1 MDSGINL
8 SYHKRMYILLLGFIW
23 IQLGCFIT
31 FQYVREKDYKSDSLN
46 EQLQLCNVHI
56 LESLNEGLPAEECSF
71 PDGLP
76 YSDARLTIMDT
87 SGTVLYDN
95 RHSAD
100 SLGNHALRPEIQ
112 SALKAG
118 RGYNIRRLSASD
130 GRQYFYSA
138 TKGREYIVRTA
149 IPYTASLK
157 DTLKADQAFFWT
169 MIGISLLVSIAGF
182 FSTRRLGR
190 TIERLNLY
198 REHERA
204 INEEREKNR
213 LKRQLTNNINHE
225 LKTPVASIQVC
236 LETLLS
242 GIALTEEKK
251 QELIERCYTQNE
263 RLRRLLADVSLIT
276 RIEDGAVNIER
287 EVVVINDL
295 IDDIAS
301 ELSLMPEQEKLDL
314 KVDFKEAVTIYGN
327 PSLLGSI
334 FRNLTENAISYSEG
348 RTIYITLLEN
358 NSDYCR
364 ISFEDDGV
372 GVEET
377 CLPRLFERFY
387 RVDKGRSRQKGGT
400 GLGLSIVK
408 HAVLY
413 HGGTISA
420 FIRPEGGLGFEFT
433 LMKKLVADSMKDHTK
448 GI

>member
-1 MDSGINL
+1 MASGISL
-8 SYHKRMYILLLGFIW
+8 SYHKKLFTLLLSCIW
-23 IQLGCFIT
+23 VMVFCFIG
-31 FQYVREKDYKSDSLN
+31 FQYYREKQFKTEVLN
-46 EQLQLCNVHI
+46 AQLQLSNSHI
-56 LESLNEGLPAEECSF
+56 LGALESGIAMEDYVHAIPLPFDDVRITLIGE
-71 PDGLP
+71 DGVV
-76 YSDARLTIMDT
+76 T
-87 SGTVLYDN
+87 YDSM
-95 RHSAD
+95 HSAD
-100 SLGNHALRPEIQ
+100 SMDNHISRPEIRAAMQ
-112 SALKAG
+112 KGS
-118 RGYNIRRLSASD
+118 GYNISRKSASD
-130 GRQYFYSA
+130 GNLYFYSA
-138 TKGREYIVRTA
+138 TRGDGMIVRTA
-149 IPYTASLK
+149 VPYSSSLR
-157 DTLKADQAFFWT
+157 DLLKADWT
-169 MIGISLLVSIAGF
+169 FVWVIIFISVLISVAGY
-182 FSTRRLGR
+182 FSALKLGK
-190 TIERLNLY
+190 TIESVNKF
-198 REHERA
+198 RE
-204 INEEREKNR
+204 EENALREEQEKSR

-242 GIALTEEKK
+242 GITLTEEKK

-287 EVVVINDL
+287 ESVVINEL
-295 IDDIAS
+295 IEDISS
-301 ELSLMPEQEKLDL
+301 ELSLMPEQEKFDV
-314 KVDFKEAVTIYGN
+314 KVDFNETVTIHGN

-358 NSDYCR
+358 NDDYCR
-364 ISFEDDGV
+364 VSFEDDGV

-420 FIRPEGGLGFEFT
+420 YIRPEGGLGFEFT
-433 LMKKLVADSMKDHTK
+433 LMKETF
-448 GI
+448 GR

>member
-56 LESLNEGLPAEECSF
+56 LESMNNGSLPEECTFPEGLT
-71 PDGLP
+71 

-87 SGTVLYDN
+87 AGLVLYDN

-100 SLGNHALRPEIQ
+100 SLDNHVLRPEIQ

-190 TIERLNLY
+190 TIEKVNMY
-198 REHERA
+198 REQERA

-242 GIALTEEKK
+242 GIKLTEEKK

-287 EVVVINDL
+287 ESVVINDL

-433 LMKKLVADSMKDHTK
+433 LMKKHMSRLRD
-448 GI
+448 

>member
-46 EQLQLCNVHI
+46 EQLQLCNIHI
-56 LESLNEGLPAEECSF
+56 LESMNNGSLPEECTFPEGLT
-71 PDGLP
+71 

-87 SGTVLYDN
+87 AGLVLYDN

-100 SLGNHALRPEIQ
+100 SLDNHVLRPEIQ

-118 RGYNIRRLSASD
+118 RGYNIRRLSESD

-138 TKGREYIVRTA
+138 TKGREHIVRTA
-149 IPYTASLK
+149 IPYTPSLK

-190 TIERLNLY
+190 TIERVNMY
-198 REHERA
+198 REQERA
-204 INEEREKNR
+204 INDEREKNR

-242 GIALTEEKK
+242 GITLTEEKK

-314 KVDFKEAVTIYGN
+314 KVDFNETVAIHGN

-348 RTIYITLLEN
+348 RTIYITLIEN
-358 NSDYCR
+358 NENYCK
-364 ISFEDDGV
+364 ISFEDDGI
-372 GVEET
+372 GVEDK

-387 RVDKGRSRQKGGT
+387 RVDKGRSRQNGGT

-420 FIRPEGGLGFEFT
+420 YIRPKGGLGFVFT
-433 LMKKLVADSMKDHTK
+433 LIKN
-448 GI
+448 I

>member
-1 MDSGINL
+1 MDSGISL

-23 IQLGCFIT
+23 IQLGCFII

-56 LESLNEGLPAEECSF
+56 LESLNNGSLPEECTFPEGLT
-71 PDGLP
+71 

-100 SLGNHALRPEIQ
+100 SLDNHVLRPEIQ
-112 SALKAG
+112 SALKTG
-118 RGYNIRRLSASD
+118 RGYNIRRLSESD

-138 TKGREYIVRTA
+138 TKGREHIVRTA
-149 IPYTASLK
+149 IPYTPSLK

-182 FSTRRLGR
+182 FSTGRLGR
-190 TIERLNLY
+190 TIEKVNMY
-198 REHERA
+198 REQERA

-242 GIALTEEKK
+242 GIKLTEEKK

-287 EVVVINDL
+287 ETVVINDL
-295 IDDIAS
+295 IEDISS

-314 KVDFKEAVTIYGN
+314 KVDFNETVTIHGN

-358 NSDYCR
+358 NDDYCR
-364 ISFEDDGV
+364 VSFEDDGV

-387 RVDKGRSRQKGGT
+387 RVDKGRSRQNGGT

-420 FIRPEGGLGFEFT
+420 YIRPKGGLGFVFT
-433 LMKKLVADSMKDHTK
+433 LIKN
-448 GI
+448 I

>member
-1 MDSGINL
+1 MEQYYRHFKGNVYRVLHIAKHSETL
-8 SYHKRMYILLLGFIW
+8 EEMVVYQAMYGERSIW
-23 IQLGCFIT
+23 
-31 FQYVREKDYKSDSLN
+31 VRPKSMF
-46 EQLQLCNVHI
+46 
-56 LESLNEGLPAEECSF
+56 EEEIER
-71 PDGLP
+71 DG
-76 YSDARLTIMDT
+76 
-87 SGTVLYDN
+87 
-95 RHSAD
+95 
-100 SLGNHALRPEIQ
+100 
-112 SALKAG
+112 
-118 RGYNIRRLSASD
+118 
-130 GRQYFYSA
+130 
-138 TKGREYIVRTA
+138 
-149 IPYTASLK
+149 
-157 DTLKADQAFFWT
+157 
-169 MIGISLLVSIAGF
+169 
-182 FSTRRLGR
+182 RLGR
-190 TIERLNLY
+190 TIERVNLY
-198 REHERA
+198 REQERA

-242 GIALTEEKK
+242 GITLTEEKK

-287 EVVVINDL
+287 ETVVINDL
-295 IDDIAS
+295 IEDISS
-301 ELSLMPEQEKLDL
+301 ELTLMPEQEKLDL
-314 KVDFKEAVTIYGN
+314 KVDFNETVTIHGN

-348 RTIYITLLEN
+348 RTIYITLIEN
-358 NSDYCR
+358 NENYCR

-372 GVEET
+372 GVEAT

-420 FIRPEGGLGFEFT
+420 YTRPKGGLGFEFT
-433 LMKKLVADSMKDHTK
+433 LIKN
-448 GI
+448 I

>member
-56 LESLNEGLPAEECSF
+56 LESLNDGLLPEECTFPEGLT
-71 PDGLP
+71 
-76 YSDARLTIMDT
+76 YSDARMTIMDI

-100 SLGNHALRPEIQ
+100 SLDNHVLRPEIQ
-112 SALKAG
+112 SALKTG
-118 RGYNIRRLSASD
+118 RGYNIRRLSESD

-138 TKGREYIVRTA
+138 TKGSEHIVRTA
-149 IPYTASLK
+149 IPYTPSLK

-190 TIERLNLY
+190 TIERVNMY
-198 REHERA
+198 REQERA
-204 INEEREKNR
+204 INDEREKNR

-242 GIALTEEKK
+242 GIKLTEEKK

-314 KVDFKEAVTIYGN
+314 KVDFNETVTIYGN

-358 NSDYCR
+358 NDDYCR
-364 ISFEDDGV
+364 VSFEDDGV

-408 HAVLY
+408 HAVIF
-413 HGGTISA
+413 HGGTITA
-420 FIRPEGGLGFEFT
+420 CNRPDGGLRFEFT
-433 LMKKLVADSMKDHTK
+433 LEK
-448 GI
+448 

>member
-1 MDSGINL
+1 MDSGISL

-56 LESLNEGLPAEECSF
+56 LESLNNGSLPEECTFPEGLT
-71 PDGLP
+71 

-100 SLGNHALRPEIQ
+100 SLDNHVLRPEIQ
-112 SALKAG
+112 SALKTG
-118 RGYNIRRLSASD
+118 RGYNIRRLSESD

-138 TKGREYIVRTA
+138 TKGREHIVRTA
-149 IPYTASLK
+149 IPYTPSLK

-182 FSTRRLGR
+182 FSTGRLGR
-190 TIERLNLY
+190 TIEKVNMY
-198 REHERA
+198 REQERA

-242 GIALTEEKK
+242 GIKLTEEKK

-287 EVVVINDL
+287 ETVVINDL
-295 IDDIAS
+295 IEDISS

-314 KVDFKEAVTIYGN
+314 KVDFNETVTIYGN

-358 NSDYCR
+358 NDDYCR

-372 GVEET
+372 GVEKT

-408 HAVLY
+408 HSVLY

-420 FIRPEGGLGFEFT
+420 YIRPKGGLGFVFT
-433 LMKKLVADSMKDHTK
+433 LIKN
-448 GI
+448 I

>member
-1 MDSGINL
+1 
-8 SYHKRMYILLLGFIW
+8 MYSLLLGFIW
-23 IQLGCFIT
+23 IQLVCFIT

-46 EQLQLCNVHI
+46 EQLQLCNIHI
-56 LESLNEGLPAEECSF
+56 LESLNEGLSAEEYTF
-71 PDGLP
+71 PDGLT
-76 YSDARLTIMDT
+76 YSDARLTIMNT
-87 SGTVLYDN
+87 LGTVLYDN
-95 RHSAD
+95 RHLAD
-100 SLGNHALRPEIQ
+100 SLDNHILRPEIQ
-112 SALKAG
+112 AALKAG
-118 RGYNIRRLSASD
+118 RGYNIRRISSSD

-138 TKGREYIVRTA
+138 TKGREHIVRTA
-149 IPYTASLK
+149 IPYTATLK

-198 REHERA
+198 REQERA

-242 GIALTEEKK
+242 GITLTEEKR

-276 RIEDGAVNIER
+276 RIEDGEVNIER
-287 EVVVINDL
+287 ETVVINDL
-295 IDDIAS
+295 IEDIAS

-314 KVDFKEAVTIYGN
+314 KVDFNETVTIHGN

-334 FRNLTENAISYSEG
+334 FRNLTENAISYSDG
-348 RTIYITLLEN
+348 KTICIRLLEN
-358 NSDYCR
+358 NADYCR

-372 GVEET
+372 GVEEKY
-377 CLPRLFERFY
+377 LPRLFERFY

-408 HAVLY
+408 HSVLY

-433 LMKKLVADSMKDHTK
+433 LSKKHISKQ
-448 GI
+448 

>member
-1 MDSGINL
+1 MASGISL
-8 SYHKRMYILLLGFIW
+8 SYHKRLFTLLLSCIW
-23 IQLGCFIT
+23 VMVFCFIG
-31 FQYVREKDYKSDSLN
+31 FQYYREKQFKTEVLN
-46 EQLQLCNVHI
+46 AQLQLSNSHI
-56 LESLNEGLPAEECSF
+56 LGALESGIAMEDYVHAIPLPFDDVRITLIGE
-71 PDGLP
+71 DGVV
-76 YSDARLTIMDT
+76 T
-87 SGTVLYDN
+87 YDSM
-95 RHSAD
+95 HSAD
-100 SLGNHALRPEIQ
+100 SMDNHISRPEIQ
-112 SALKAG
+112 AAMQKGS
-118 RGYNIRRLSASD
+118 GYNISRKSASD
-130 GRQYFYSA
+130 GKLYFYSA
-138 TKGREYIVRTA
+138 TRGDGMIVRTA
-149 IPYTASLK
+149 VPYSSSLR
-157 DTLKADQAFFWT
+157 DLLKADWT
-169 MIGISLLVSIAGF
+169 FVWVIIFISVLISVAGY
-182 FSTRRLGR
+182 FSALKLGK
-190 TIERLNLY
+190 TIESVNKF
-198 REHERA
+198 RE
-204 INEEREKNR
+204 EENALREEQEKSR

-242 GIALTEEKK
+242 GITLTEEKK

-287 EVVVINDL
+287 ESVVINDL
-295 IDDIAS
+295 IEDISS

-314 KVDFKEAVTIYGN
+314 KVDFNETVTIYGN

-358 NSDYCR
+358 NDDYCR
-364 ISFEDDGV
+364 VSFEDDGV

-420 FIRPEGGLGFEFT
+420 YIRPKGGLGFVFT
-433 LMKKLVADSMKDHTK
+433 LIKN
-448 GI
+448 I

>member
-1 MDSGINL
+1 MDSGISL
-8 SYHKRMYILLLGFIW
+8 SYHKRMYSLLLGFIW
-23 IQLGCFIT
+23 IQLVCFIT

-46 EQLQLCNVHI
+46 EQLQLCNIHM
-56 LESLNEGLPAEECSF
+56 LESLNEGLSAEEYTF
-71 PDGLP
+71 PDGLT

-87 SGTVLYDN
+87 LGTVLYDN
-95 RHSAD
+95 RHLAD
-100 SLGNHALRPEIQ
+100 SLDNHILRPEIQ
-112 SALKAG
+112 AALKAG
-118 RGYNIRRLSASD
+118 RGYNIRRISSSD

-138 TKGREYIVRTA
+138 TKGREHIVRTA
-149 IPYTASLK
+149 IPYTATLK

-198 REHERA
+198 REQERA

-242 GIALTEEKK
+242 GITLTEEKR

-276 RIEDGAVNIER
+276 RIEDGEVNIER
-287 EVVVINDL
+287 ETVVINDL
-295 IDDIAS
+295 IEDIAS

-314 KVDFKEAVTIYGN
+314 KVDFNETVTIHGN

-334 FRNLTENAISYSEG
+334 FRNLTENAISYSDG
-348 RTIYITLLEN
+348 KTICIRLLEN
-358 NSDYCR
+358 NADYCR

-372 GVEET
+372 GVEEKY
-377 CLPRLFERFY
+377 LPRLFERFY

-408 HAVLY
+408 HSVLY

-433 LMKKLVADSMKDHTK
+433 LSKKHISKQ
-448 GI
+448 

>member
-56 LESLNEGLPAEECSF
+56 LESLNNGSLPEECTFPEGLT
-71 PDGLP
+71 

-100 SLGNHALRPEIQ
+100 SLDNHVLRPEIQ
-112 SALKAG
+112 SALKTG
-118 RGYNIRRLSASD
+118 RGYNIRRLSESD

-138 TKGREYIVRTA
+138 TKGREHIVRTA
-149 IPYTASLK
+149 IPYTPSLK

-182 FSTRRLGR
+182 FSTGRLGR
-190 TIERLNLY
+190 TIEKVNMY
-198 REHERA
+198 REQERA
-204 INEEREKNR
+204 INEQREKNR

-242 GIALTEEKK
+242 GITLTEEKK

-314 KVDFKEAVTIYGN
+314 KVDFNETVAIHGN

-334 FRNLTENAISYSEG
+334 FRNLTEKAISYSEG
-348 RTIYITLLEN
+348 RTIYITLIEN
-358 NSDYCR
+358 NENYCK
-364 ISFEDDGV
+364 ISFEDDGI
-372 GVEET
+372 GVEDK

-387 RVDKGRSRQKGGT
+387 RVDKGRSRQNGGT

-420 FIRPEGGLGFEFT
+420 YIRPKGGLGFVFT
-433 LMKKLVADSMKDHTK
+433 LIKN
-448 GI
+448 I

>member
-31 FQYVREKDYKSDSLN
+31 FQYVREKGYKSDSLN

-56 LESLNEGLPAEECSF
+56 LESMNNGSLPEECTFPEGLT
-71 PDGLP
+71 

-87 SGTVLYDN
+87 AGLVLYDN

-100 SLGNHALRPEIQ
+100 SLDNHVLRPEIQ

-118 RGYNIRRLSASD
+118 RGYNIRRLSESD

-138 TKGREYIVRTA
+138 TKGREHIVRTA
-149 IPYTASLK
+149 IPYTPSLK

-190 TIERLNLY
+190 TIERVNMY
-198 REHERA
+198 REQERA
-204 INEEREKNR
+204 INDEREKNR

-242 GIALTEEKK
+242 GITLTEEKK

-314 KVDFKEAVTIYGN
+314 KVDFNETVAIHGN

-348 RTIYITLLEN
+348 RTIYITLIEN
-358 NSDYCR
+358 NENYCK
-364 ISFEDDGV
+364 ISFEDDGI
-372 GVEET
+372 GVEDK

-387 RVDKGRSRQKGGT
+387 RVDKGRSRQNGGT

-420 FIRPEGGLGFEFT
+420 YIRPKGGLGFVFT
-433 LMKKLVADSMKDHTK
+433 LIKN
-448 GI
+448 I

>member
-46 EQLQLCNVHI
+46 EQLQFCNVHI
-56 LESLNEGLPAEECSF
+56 LESLNDGLLPEECTFPEGLT
-71 PDGLP
+71 

-87 SGTVLYDN
+87 AGLVLYDN

-100 SLGNHALRPEIQ
+100 SLDNHVLRPEIQ

-118 RGYNIRRLSASD
+118 RGYNIRRLSESD

-138 TKGREYIVRTA
+138 TKGREHIVRTA
-149 IPYTASLK
+149 IPYTPSLK

-190 TIERLNLY
+190 TIERVNMY
-198 REHERA
+198 REQERA
-204 INEEREKNR
+204 INDEREKNR

-242 GIALTEEKK
+242 GITLTEEKK

-314 KVDFKEAVTIYGN
+314 KVDFNETVAIHGN

-348 RTIYITLLEN
+348 RTIYITLIEN
-358 NSDYCR
+358 NENYCK
-364 ISFEDDGV
+364 ISFEDDGI
-372 GVEET
+372 GVEDK

-387 RVDKGRSRQKGGT
+387 RVDKGRSRQNGGT

-420 FIRPEGGLGFEFT
+420 YIRPKGGLGFVFT
-433 LMKKLVADSMKDHTK
+433 LIKN
-448 GI
+448 I

>member
-56 LESLNEGLPAEECSF
+56 LESLNNGSLPEECTFPEGLT
-71 PDGLP
+71 

-87 SGTVLYDN
+87 AGIVLYDN

-100 SLGNHALRPEIQ
+100 SLDNHVLRPEIQ

-118 RGYNIRRLSASD
+118 RGYNIRRLSESD

-138 TKGREYIVRTA
+138 TKGREHIVRTA
-149 IPYTASLK
+149 IPYTPSLK

-190 TIERLNLY
+190 TIERVNMY
-198 REHERA
+198 REQERA
-204 INEEREKNR
+204 INDEREKNR

-242 GIALTEEKK
+242 GITLTEEKK

-287 EVVVINDL
+287 ETVVINDL
-295 IDDIAS
+295 IEDISS

-314 KVDFKEAVTIYGN
+314 KVDFNETVTIYGN

-348 RTIYITLLEN
+348 RTIYITLIEN
-358 NSDYCR
+358 NENYCR
-364 ISFEDDGV
+364 VSFEDDGV

-387 RVDKGRSRQKGGT
+387 RVDKGRSRQNGGT

-420 FIRPEGGLGFEFT
+420 YIRPKGGLGFVFT
-433 LMKKLVADSMKDHTK
+433 LIKN
-448 GI
+448 I

>member
-1 MDSGINL
+1 MDSGISL

-31 FQYVREKDYKSDSLN
+31 SQYLREKDYKSDSLN

-56 LESLNEGLPAEECSF
+56 LESLNNGSLPEECTFPEGLT
-71 PDGLP
+71 

-87 SGTVLYDN
+87 AGIVLYDN

-100 SLGNHALRPEIQ
+100 SLDNHVLRPEIQ
-112 SALKAG
+112 SALKTG
-118 RGYNIRRLSASD
+118 RGYNIRRLSGSD

-138 TKGREYIVRTA
+138 TKGREHIVRTA
-149 IPYTASLK
+149 IPYTPSLK

-182 FSTRRLGR
+182 FSTGRLGR
-190 TIERLNLY
+190 TIEKVNMY
-198 REHERA
+198 REQERA

-242 GIALTEEKK
+242 GIKLTEEKK

-314 KVDFKEAVTIYGN
+314 KVDFNETVTIHGN

-348 RTIYITLLEN
+348 RTIYITLIEN
-358 NSDYCR
+358 NENYCR

-408 HAVLY
+408 HAVIF
-413 HGGTISA
+413 HGGSINASN
-420 FIRPEGGLGFEFT
+420 RPCGGLRFEFT
-433 LMKKLVADSMKDHTK
+433 LNKYKICSQLA
-448 GI
+448 

>member
-1 MDSGINL
+1 
-8 SYHKRMYILLLGFIW
+8 MYSLLLGFIW
-23 IQLGCFIT
+23 IQLVCFIT

-46 EQLQLCNVHI
+46 EQLQLCNIHI
-56 LESLNEGLPAEECSF
+56 LESLNEGLSAEEYTF
-71 PDGLP
+71 PDGLT

-87 SGTVLYDN
+87 LGTVLYDN
-95 RHSAD
+95 RHLAD
-100 SLGNHALRPEIQ
+100 SLDNHILRPEIQ
-112 SALKAG
+112 AALKAG
-118 RGYNIRRLSASD
+118 RGYNIRRISSSD

-138 TKGREYIVRTA
+138 TKGREHIVRTA
-149 IPYTASLK
+149 IPHTATLK

-198 REHERA
+198 REQERA

-242 GIALTEEKK
+242 GITLTEEKR

-276 RIEDGAVNIER
+276 RIEDGEVNIER
-287 EVVVINDL
+287 ETVVINDL
-295 IDDIAS
+295 IEDIAS

-314 KVDFKEAVTIYGN
+314 KVDFNETVTIHGN

-334 FRNLTENAISYSEG
+334 FRNLTENAISYSDG
-348 RTIYITLLEN
+348 KTICIRLLEN
-358 NSDYCR
+358 NADYCR

-372 GVEET
+372 GVEEKY
-377 CLPRLFERFY
+377 LPRLFERFY

-408 HAVLY
+408 HSVLY

-433 LMKKLVADSMKDHTK
+433 LSKKHISKQ
-448 GI
+448 

>member
-56 LESLNEGLPAEECSF
+56 LESLNNGSLPEECTFPEGLT
-71 PDGLP
+71 

-87 SGTVLYDN
+87 AGLVLYDN

-100 SLGNHALRPEIQ
+100 SLDNHVLRPEIQ

-118 RGYNIRRLSASD
+118 RGYNIRRLSESD

-138 TKGREYIVRTA
+138 TKGREHIVRTA
-149 IPYTASLK
+149 IPYTPSLK

-190 TIERLNLY
+190 TIERVNMY
-198 REHERA
+198 REQERA
-204 INEEREKNR
+204 INDEREKNR

-242 GIALTEEKK
+242 GITLTEEKK

-287 EVVVINDL
+287 ETVVINDL
-295 IDDIAS
+295 IEDISS

-314 KVDFKEAVTIYGN
+314 KVDFNETVTIHGN

-358 NSDYCR
+358 NDDYCR
-364 ISFEDDGV
+364 VSFEDDGV

-387 RVDKGRSRQKGGT
+387 RVDKGRSRQNGGT

-420 FIRPEGGLGFEFT
+420 YIRPKGGLGFVFT
-433 LMKKLVADSMKDHTK
+433 LIKN
-448 GI
+448 I

>member
-1 MDSGINL
+1 MDSGISL

-56 LESLNEGLPAEECSF
+56 LESLNNGSLPEECTFPEGLT
-71 PDGLP
+71 

-100 SLGNHALRPEIQ
+100 SLDNHVLRPEIQ
-112 SALKAG
+112 SALKTG
-118 RGYNIRRLSASD
+118 RGYNIRRLSESD

-138 TKGREYIVRTA
+138 TKGREHIVRTA
-149 IPYTASLK
+149 IPYTPSLK

-182 FSTRRLGR
+182 FSTGRLGR
-190 TIERLNLY
+190 TIEKVNMY
-198 REHERA
+198 REQERA

-242 GIALTEEKK
+242 GIKLTEEKK

-287 EVVVINDL
+287 ETVVINDL
-295 IDDIAS
+295 IEDISS
-301 ELSLMPEQEKLDL
+301 ELSLMPEQEKIDL
-314 KVDFKEAVTIYGN
+314 KVDFNETVTIYGN

-348 RTIYITLLEN
+348 RTIYITLIEN
-358 NSDYCR
+358 NENYCK
-364 ISFEDDGV
+364 ISFEDDGI
-372 GVEET
+372 GVEDK

-387 RVDKGRSRQKGGT
+387 RVDKGRSRQNGGT

-420 FIRPEGGLGFEFT
+420 YIRPKGGLGFVFT
-433 LMKKLVADSMKDHTK
+433 LIKN
-448 GI
+448 I

>member
-1 MDSGINL
+1 MDSGISL

-31 FQYVREKDYKSDSLN
+31 FQYIREKDYKSDSLN

-56 LESLNEGLPAEECSF
+56 LESLNNGSLPEECTFPEGLT
-71 PDGLP
+71 

-100 SLGNHALRPEIQ
+100 SLDNHVLRPEIQ
-112 SALKAG
+112 SALKTG
-118 RGYNIRRLSASD
+118 RGYNIRRLSESD

-138 TKGREYIVRTA
+138 TKGREHIVRTA
-149 IPYTASLK
+149 IPYTPSLK

-182 FSTRRLGR
+182 FSTGRLGR
-190 TIERLNLY
+190 TIEKVNMY
-198 REHERA
+198 REQERA

-242 GIALTEEKK
+242 GIKLTEEKK

-287 EVVVINDL
+287 ETVVINDL
-295 IDDIAS
+295 IEDISS

-314 KVDFKEAVTIYGN
+314 KVDFNETVTIHGN

-348 RTIYITLLEN
+348 RTIYITLIEN
-358 NSDYCR
+358 NENYCK
-364 ISFEDDGV
+364 ISFEDDGI
-372 GVEET
+372 GVEDK

-387 RVDKGRSRQKGGT
+387 RVDKGRSRQNGGT

-420 FIRPEGGLGFEFT
+420 YIRPKGGLGFVFT
-433 LMKKLVADSMKDHTK
+433 LIKN
-448 GI
+448 I

>member
-56 LESLNEGLPAEECSF
+56 LESMNNGSLPEECTFPEGLT
-71 PDGLP
+71 

-87 SGTVLYDN
+87 AGLVLYDN

-100 SLGNHALRPEIQ
+100 SLDNHVLRPEIQ

-118 RGYNIRRLSASD
+118 RGYNIRRLSESD

-138 TKGREYIVRTA
+138 TKGREHIVRTA
-149 IPYTASLK
+149 IPYTPSLK

-190 TIERLNLY
+190 TIERVNMY
-198 REHERA
+198 REQERA
-204 INEEREKNR
+204 INDEREKNR

-242 GIALTEEKK
+242 GITLTEEKK

-287 EVVVINDL
+287 ESVVINEL
-295 IDDIAS
+295 IEDISS
-301 ELSLMPEQEKLDL
+301 ELSLMPEQEKFDV
-314 KVDFKEAVTIYGN
+314 KVDFNETVTIHGN

-358 NSDYCR
+358 NDDYCR
-364 ISFEDDGV
+364 VSFEDDGV

-420 FIRPEGGLGFEFT
+420 YIRPEGGLGFEFT
-433 LMKKLVADSMKDHTK
+433 LMKETF
-448 GI
+448 GR

>member
-1 MDSGINL
+1 MNNGSL
-8 SYHKRMYILLLGFIW
+8 PEE
-23 IQLGCFIT
+23 CT
-31 FQYVREKDYKSDSLN
+31 FP
-46 EQLQLCNVHI
+46 
-56 LESLNEGLPAEECSF
+56 EGLT
-71 PDGLP
+71 

-87 SGTVLYDN
+87 AGLVLYDN

-100 SLGNHALRPEIQ
+100 SLDNHVLRPEIQ

-118 RGYNIRRLSASD
+118 RGYNIRRLSESD

-138 TKGREYIVRTA
+138 TKGREHIVRTA
-149 IPYTASLK
+149 IPYTPSLK

-190 TIERLNLY
+190 TIERVNMY
-198 REHERA
+198 REQERA
-204 INEEREKNR
+204 INDEREKNR

-242 GIALTEEKK
+242 GITLTEEKK

-314 KVDFKEAVTIYGN
+314 KVDFNETVAIHGN

-348 RTIYITLLEN
+348 RTIYITLIEN
-358 NSDYCR
+358 NENYCK
-364 ISFEDDGV
+364 ISFEDDGI
-372 GVEET
+372 GVEDK

-387 RVDKGRSRQKGGT
+387 RVDKGRSRQNGGT

-420 FIRPEGGLGFEFT
+420 YIRPKGGLGFVFT
-433 LMKKLVADSMKDHTK
+433 LIKN
-448 GI
+448 I

>member
-1 MDSGINL
+1 MASGISL
-8 SYHKRMYILLLGFIW
+8 SYHKRLFTLLLSCIW
-23 IQLGCFIT
+23 VMVFCFIG
-31 FQYVREKDYKSDSLN
+31 FQYYREKQFKTEVLN
-46 EQLQLCNVHI
+46 AQLQLSNSHI
-56 LESLNEGLPAEECSF
+56 LGALESGIAMEDYVHAIPLPF
-71 PDGLP
+71 DDVRITLIGKDGVV
-76 YSDARLTIMDT
+76 T
-87 SGTVLYDN
+87 YDSI
-95 RHSAD
+95 HSAD
-100 SLGNHALRPEIQ
+100 SMDNHISRPEIQ
-112 SALKAG
+112 AAMQKGS
-118 RGYNIRRLSASD
+118 GYNISRKSASD
-130 GRQYFYSA
+130 GNLYFYSA
-138 TKGREYIVRTA
+138 TKGDGMIVRTA
-149 IPYTASLK
+149 VPYSSSLR
-157 DTLKADQAFFWT
+157 DLLKADWT
-169 MIGISLLVSIAGF
+169 FVWVIIFISVLISVAGY
-182 FSTRRLGR
+182 FSALKLGK
-190 TIERLNLY
+190 TIESVNKF
-198 REHERA
+198 RE
-204 INEEREKNR
+204 EENALREEQEKSR

-242 GIALTEEKK
+242 GITLTEEKK

-287 EVVVINDL
+287 ESVVINEL
-295 IDDIAS
+295 IEDISS
-301 ELSLMPEQEKLDL
+301 ELSLMPEQEKFDV
-314 KVDFKEAVTIYGN
+314 KVDFNETVTIHGN

-358 NSDYCR
+358 NDDYCR
-364 ISFEDDGV
+364 VSFEDDGV

-420 FIRPEGGLGFEFT
+420 YIRPEGGLGFEFT
-433 LMKKLVADSMKDHTK
+433 LMKETF
-448 GI
+448 GR

>member
-1 MDSGINL
+1 MASGISL
-8 SYHKRMYILLLGFIW
+8 SYHKRLFTLLLSCIW
-23 IQLGCFIT
+23 VMVFCFIG
-31 FQYVREKDYKSDSLN
+31 FQYYREKQFKTEVLN
-46 EQLQLCNVHI
+46 AQLQLSNSHI
-56 LESLNEGLPAEECSF
+56 LGALESGIAMEDYVHAIPLPF
-71 PDGLP
+71 DDIRITLIGKDGVV
-76 YSDARLTIMDT
+76 T
-87 SGTVLYDN
+87 YDSM
-95 RHSAD
+95 HSAD
-100 SLGNHALRPEIQ
+100 SMDNHISRPEIQ
-112 SALKAG
+112 AAIQKGSG
-118 RGYNIRRLSASD
+118 HNISRKSASD
-130 GRQYFYSA
+130 GKLYFYSA
-138 TKGREYIVRTA
+138 TRGDGMIVRTA
-149 IPYTASLK
+149 VPYSSSLR
-157 DTLKADQAFFWT
+157 DLLKADWT
-169 MIGISLLVSIAGF
+169 FVWVIIFISVLISVAGY
-182 FSTRRLGR
+182 FSALKLGK
-190 TIERLNLY
+190 TIESVNKF
-198 REHERA
+198 RE
-204 INEEREKNR
+204 EENALREEQEKSR

-242 GIALTEEKK
+242 GITLTEEKK

-287 EVVVINDL
+287 ESVVINEL
-295 IDDIAS
+295 IEDISS
-301 ELSLMPEQEKLDL
+301 ELSLMPEQEKFDV
-314 KVDFKEAVTIYGN
+314 KVDFNETVTIHGN

-358 NSDYCR
+358 NDDYCR
-364 ISFEDDGV
+364 VSFEDDGV

-420 FIRPEGGLGFEFT
+420 YIRPEGGLGFEFT
-433 LMKKLVADSMKDHTK
+433 LMKETF
-448 GI
+448 GR

>member
-8 SYHKRMYILLLGFIW
+8 SYHKRMYTLLLGFIW

-56 LESLNEGLPAEECSF
+56 LESMNNGSLPEECTFPEGLT
-71 PDGLP
+71 

-87 SGTVLYDN
+87 EGIVLYDN

-100 SLGNHALRPEIQ
+100 SLDNHVLRPEIQ

-118 RGYNIRRLSASD
+118 RGYNIRRLSESD

-138 TKGREYIVRTA
+138 TKGREHIVRTA
-149 IPYTASLK
+149 IPYTPSLK

-190 TIERLNLY
+190 TIERVNMY
-198 REHERA
+198 REQERA
-204 INEEREKNR
+204 INDEREKNR

-242 GIALTEEKK
+242 GITLTEEKK

-314 KVDFKEAVTIYGN
+314 KVDFNETVAIHGN

-348 RTIYITLLEN
+348 RTIYITLIEN
-358 NSDYCR
+358 NENYCK
-364 ISFEDDGV
+364 ISFEDDGI
-372 GVEET
+372 GVEDK

-420 FIRPEGGLGFEFT
+420 YIRPKGGLGFVFT
-433 LMKKLVADSMKDHTK
+433 LIKN
-448 GI
+448 I

>member
-1 MDSGINL
+1 MDSGISL
-8 SYHKRMYILLLGFIW
+8 SYHKRMYSLLLGFIW
-23 IQLGCFIT
+23 IQLVCFIT

-46 EQLQLCNVHI
+46 EQLQLCNIHI
-56 LESLNEGLPAEECSF
+56 LESLNEGLSAEEYTF
-71 PDGLP
+71 PDGLT
-76 YSDARLTIMDT
+76 YSDARLTIMNT
-87 SGTVLYDN
+87 LGTVLYDN
-95 RHSAD
+95 RHLAD
-100 SLGNHALRPEIQ
+100 SLDNHILRPEIQ
-112 SALKAG
+112 AALKAG
-118 RGYNIRRLSASD
+118 RGYNIRRISSSD

-138 TKGREYIVRTA
+138 TKGREHIVRTA
-149 IPYTASLK
+149 IPYTATLK

-198 REHERA
+198 REQERA

-242 GIALTEEKK
+242 GITLTEEKR

-276 RIEDGAVNIER
+276 RIEDGEVNIER
-287 EVVVINDL
+287 ETVVINDL
-295 IDDIAS
+295 IEDIAS

-314 KVDFKEAVTIYGN
+314 KVDFNETVTIHGN

-334 FRNLTENAISYSEG
+334 FRNLTENAISYSDG
-348 RTIYITLLEN
+348 KTICIRLLEN
-358 NSDYCR
+358 NADYCR

-372 GVEET
+372 GVEEKY
-377 CLPRLFERFY
+377 LPRLFERFY

-408 HAVLY
+408 HSVLY

-433 LMKKLVADSMKDHTK
+433 LSKKHISKQ
-448 GI
+448 

>member
-56 LESLNEGLPAEECSF
+56 LESMNNGSLPEECTFPEGLT
-71 PDGLP
+71 

-87 SGTVLYDN
+87 AGLVLYDN

-100 SLGNHALRPEIQ
+100 SLDNHVLRPEIQ

-118 RGYNIRRLSASD
+118 RGYNIRRLSESD

-138 TKGREYIVRTA
+138 TKGREHIVRTA
-149 IPYTASLK
+149 IPYTPSLK

-190 TIERLNLY
+190 TIERVNMY
-198 REHERA
+198 REQERA
-204 INEEREKNR
+204 INDEREKNR

-242 GIALTEEKK
+242 GITLTEEKK

-314 KVDFKEAVTIYGN
+314 KVDFNETVAIHGN

-348 RTIYITLLEN
+348 RTIYITLIEN
-358 NSDYCR
+358 NENYCK
-364 ISFEDDGV
+364 ISFEDDGI
-372 GVEET
+372 GVEDK

-387 RVDKGRSRQKGGT
+387 RVDKGRSRQNGGT

-420 FIRPEGGLGFEFT
+420 YIRPKGGLGFVFT
-433 LMKKLVADSMKDHTK
+433 LIKN
-448 GI
+448 I

>member
-1 MDSGINL
+1 MDMDSGISL

-23 IQLGCFIT
+23 IQLGCFII

-56 LESLNEGLPAEECSF
+56 LESLNNGSLPEECTFPEGLT
-71 PDGLP
+71 

-100 SLGNHALRPEIQ
+100 SLDNHVLRPEIQ
-112 SALKAG
+112 SALKTG
-118 RGYNIRRLSASD
+118 RGYNIRRLSESD

-138 TKGREYIVRTA
+138 TKGREHIVRTA
-149 IPYTASLK
+149 IPYTPSLK

-182 FSTRRLGR
+182 FSTGRLGR
-190 TIERLNLY
+190 TIEKVNMY
-198 REHERA
+198 REQERA

-242 GIALTEEKK
+242 GIKLTEEKK

-287 EVVVINDL
+287 ETVVINDL
-295 IDDIAS
+295 IEDISS

-314 KVDFKEAVTIYGN
+314 KVDFNETVTIHGN

-348 RTIYITLLEN
+348 RTIYITLIEN
-358 NSDYCR
+358 NENYCK
-364 ISFEDDGV
+364 ISFEDDGI
-372 GVEET
+372 GVEDK

-387 RVDKGRSRQKGGT
+387 RVDKGRSRQNGGT

-420 FIRPEGGLGFEFT
+420 YIRPKGGLGFVFT
-433 LMKKLVADSMKDHTK
+433 LIKN
-448 GI
+448 I